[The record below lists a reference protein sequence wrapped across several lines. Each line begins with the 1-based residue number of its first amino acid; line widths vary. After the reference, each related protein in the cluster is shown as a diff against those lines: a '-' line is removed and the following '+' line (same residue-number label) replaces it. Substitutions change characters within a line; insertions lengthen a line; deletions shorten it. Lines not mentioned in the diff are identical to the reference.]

1 MLHDY
6 LEALMLLLPSE
17 AGGRQSAIE
26 PRQGAYRPMA
36 RTADGS
42 TLRVRIIEGPPRV
55 APGQDARVVAEVES
69 PQVVEALLAP
79 GSELDLIEQERVV
92 GILTVARLWR
102 GAVVV

>member
-17 AGGRQSAIE
+17 AGGRQSAVE
-26 PRQGAYRPMA
+26 PRQGAYRRVA
-36 RTADGS
+36 RTANGS
-42 TLRVRIIEGPPRV
+42 TLRVRIIEGPPRI
-55 APGQDARVVAEVES
+55 APGQNARVVAEVES
-69 PQVVEALLAP
+69 PFDEALLVP

-102 GAVVV
+102 GAVVA

>member
-1 MLHDY
+1 
-6 LEALMLLLPSE
+6 MLLLPSE
-17 AGGRQSAIE
+17 AGGRESAVE

-36 RTADGS
+36 RTANGS

-55 APGQDARVVAEVES
+55 APGQDACVVAELES
-69 PQVVEALLAP
+69 PLVAELIP